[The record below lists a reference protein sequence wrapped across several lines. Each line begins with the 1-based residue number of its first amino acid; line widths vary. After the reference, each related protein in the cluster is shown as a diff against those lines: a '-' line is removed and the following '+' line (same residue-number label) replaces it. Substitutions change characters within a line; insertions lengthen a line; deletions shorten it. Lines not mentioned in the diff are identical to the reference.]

1 MSLSRF
7 ALLIPLAFVAVLLV
21 AGCGDDESQAATPD
35 ASSAGETSESA
46 DADMSSEEAGSDTTS
61 AKSPTPEPTAPEP
74 AAEPESAT
82 GPEPVAGAPTEII
95 DAGDAGSGIS
105 LPIGNAPLPDN
116 YSESEYLFGGM
127 ATSYVGVGEL
137 TGDGFWEAEADGSA
151 FYRTRMIVR
160 LPPAEAFSGVVLV
173 EWMNVTAGADTTPDW
188 GFLHEEIGRS
198 GHAYVAVSVQEV
210 GVNGVADS
218 AIEGGLIDTRGL
230 VVRDPERYGT
240 LEHPGDAFAF
250 DIFTQAG
257 AAVAGLSDVDVLDG
271 LVPEQVIAVGESQS
285 AIFMTTYVNAINPLV
300 GLYDGF
306 FIHSRGASAPSPG
319 GERRNDTGAVL
330 IRNDVPVPV
339 FTFEAE
345 TDILVL
351 GFEAAR
357 QPDSAMT
364 HTWEVAGTA
373 HADSYSL
380 SVSAG
385 LPRDASLGNVIGCAA
400 PINDG
405 PQHETLQAALR
416 HMVAWVEDGTTP
428 PSSPIIEVDDG
439 PDGRVIARD
448 DLGIALGGVRTPPV
462 DVPTRVL
469 SGDPSADDAGLC
481 FLFGQTQPLPE
492 GALTTLYT
500 DEADY
505 VAQLEASAAEA
516 VANGWLL
523 PEDAETMVAEE
534 TARVA
539 ELGLG

>member
-1 MSLSRF
+1 MRLARIG
-7 ALLIPLAFVAVLLV
+7 LLLPLTLAIVLL
-21 AGCGDDESQAATPD
+21 AAACGDDDSDDSQAATPD
-35 ASSAGETSESA
+35 ASAEGEASASA
-46 DADMSSEEAGSDTTS
+46 DAEASAETAGSDTTS
-61 AKSPTPEPTAPEP
+61 EPTPTPEPESPVGS
-74 AAEPESAT
+74 ESA
-82 GPEPVAGAPTEII
+82 ASAPAEIM

-105 LPIGNAPLPDN
+105 LPIGNAPLPDD

-137 TGDGFWEAEADGSA
+137 TGDGFWEAEVEGSA
-151 FYRTRMIVR
+151 PYRTRMIVR

-188 GFLHEEIGRS
+188 GFLHEEIARS
-198 GHAYVAVSVQEV
+198 GHGYVAVSVQEV

-230 VVRDPERYGT
+230 VVRDPDRYGT

-257 AAVAGLSDVDVLDG
+257 AAVAGLGDVDVLDG
-271 LVPEQVIAVGESQS
+271 LVPEQVIALGESQS

-306 FIHSRGASAPSPG
+306 FIHSRGASALSPD
-319 GERRNDTGAVL
+319 GEGRDDTGAVL
-330 IRNDVPVPV
+330 IRTDVPVPV

-380 SVSAG
+380 AVSAG

-405 PQHETLQAALR
+405 PQHETLQAALS
-416 HMVAWVEDGTTP
+416 HMVAWVEDGATP
-428 PSSPIIEVDDG
+428 PRSPRIEIEDG
-439 PDGRVIARD
+439 PDGKVIARD
-448 DLGIALGGVRTPPV
+448 DLGIAHGGVRTPPV

-469 SGDPSADDAGLC
+469 SGDPSSDDAGLC

-492 GALTTLYT
+492 GALGTLYT

-505 VAQLEASAAEA
+505 VAQLETSAAEA

-523 PEDAETMVAEE
+523 PDDAETMVTEE